1 MRRPS
6 TTTLRRVLRRAVL
19 PVAAAFLLAAC
30 GQQDLYA
37 QLDEQQANEM
47 VAVLR
52 NAGLEAEKEPRDGQ
66 TFAVVAPQSDFAR
79 AITVLRANGYPRD
92 SFDSIG
98 RVFKKDGFVSSPVE
112 EHARLTHA
120 LSQEIANTLSHI
132 DGVIVARVQLAL
144 PDKDPLAD
152 KPQPAAAAVFIKH
165 RAGVDLSGSIGQIKA
180 LVVNSVEG
188 LPYDNV
194 TVALFAAQG
203 WPDAAA
209 PAPATTPLDVALV
222 LLAATGAT
230 VLLAGGGLWIW
241 RRRQAAAA
249 RAGAKVDPLA
259 VAAPAPSNERIT
271 ALEATP

>member
-1 MRRPS
+1 MRQ
-6 TTTLRRVLRRAVL
+6 TIALATRRLVRLALL
-19 PVAAAFLLAAC
+19 PVAAAFFLTAC
-30 GQQDLYA
+30 GTQDLYA

-52 NAGLEAEKEPRDGQ
+52 NAGLDADKEAREGAN
-66 TFAVVAPQSDFAR
+66 FAVVAPPSEFAR
-79 AITVLRANGYPRD
+79 AVTVLRANGYPRD

-98 RVFKKDGFVSSPVE
+98 HVFKKDGFVSSPVE

-152 KPQPAAAAVFIKH
+152 KPMPAAAAVFIKH
-165 RAGVDLSGSIGQIKA
+165 RAGVDLSGSVGQIKA

-194 TVALFAAQG
+194 TVALFPAQD
-203 WPDAAA
+203 WPAAA
-209 PAPATTPLDVALV
+209 GAHAPTGAPLDVVLA
-222 LLAATGAT
+222 LLAAIGAAG
-230 VLLAGGGLWIW
+230 LLAGAGLWLW

-249 RAGAKVDPLA
+249 GA
-259 VAAPAPSNERIT
+259 RIT
-271 ALEATP
+271 AIEVAP

>member
-1 MRRPS
+1 MRRPIAP
-6 TTTLRRVLRRAVL
+6 TLLRILRRVLL
-19 PVAAAFLLAAC
+19 PAAAATLLTAC
-30 GQQDLYA
+30 GSQDLYA

-52 NAGLEAEKEPRDGQ
+52 NAGLDADKEAREGQ
-66 TFAVVAPQSDFAR
+66 NFAVVAPTSEFAR
-79 AITVLRANGYPRD
+79 AVTVLRANGYPRD

-98 RVFKKDGFVSSPVE
+98 HVFKKDGFVSSPVE

-120 LSQEIANTLSHI
+120 LSQEISNTLSHI

-144 PDKDPLAD
+144 PDKDPLVD

-165 RAGVDLSGSIGQIKA
+165 RAGIDLTGSVGQIKA

-194 TVALFAAQG
+194 TVALFPAQDWPEAAVSH
-203 WPDAAA
+203 AA
-209 PAPATTPLDVALV
+209 ATTPLDVALV

-230 VLLAGGGLWIW
+230 GLVACGALWLW
-241 RRRQAAAA
+241 RRRQASAA
-249 RAGAKVDPLA
+249 RETGA
-259 VAAPAPSNERIT
+259 RIT
-271 ALEATP
+271 TIEVAP

>member
-1 MRRPS
+1 MHH
-6 TTTLRRVLRRAVL
+6 TLSRAFGRLLRAVL
-19 PVAAAFLLAAC
+19 LPAAAAFMLAAC
-30 GQQDLYA
+30 GTQDLYA

-52 NAGLEAEKEPRDGQ
+52 GAGIDADKEAREGQ
-66 TFAVVAPQSDFAR
+66 SFAVIAAQSDFAR

-132 DGVIVARVQLAL
+132 DGVVVARVQLAL

-165 RAGVDLSGSIGQIKA
+165 RAGVDLSGSVNQIKA

-194 TVALFAAQG
+194 TVALFPAQG

-209 PAPATTPLDVALV
+209 APARAVSPLDVALM
-222 LLAATGAT
+222 LLAALGMTA
-230 VLLAGGGLWIW
+230 LLAGGGLWLW
-241 RRRQAAAA
+241 RRR
-249 RAGAKVDPLA
+249 RAGTKPRVEPGGT
-259 VAAPAPSNERIT
+259 IT
-271 ALEATP
+271 ALETAP

>member
-1 MRRPS
+1 MRPS
-6 TTTLRRVLRRAVL
+6 IAHAARRLVRSALL
-19 PVAAAFLLAAC
+19 PLAAALLLTAC
-30 GQQDLYA
+30 GTQDLYA

-52 NAGLEAEKEPRDGQ
+52 NAGLDADKEAREGQ
-66 TFAVVAPQSDFAR
+66 NFAVVAPTSEFAR
-79 AITVLRANGYPRD
+79 AVTVLRANGYPRD

-98 RVFKKDGFVSSPVE
+98 HVFKKDGFVSSPLE

-152 KPQPAAAAVFIKH
+152 KPTPAAAAVFIKH
-165 RAGVDLSGSIGQIKA
+165 RAGVDLSGSVGQIKA

-194 TVALFAAQG
+194 TVALFPAQD
-203 WPDAAA
+203 WPEAAA
-209 PAPATTPLDVALV
+209 VHPTVSSPLDVALA
-222 LLAATGAT
+222 LLAAIGAT
-230 VLLAGGGLWIW
+230 GLVGGGALWLW

-249 RAGAKVDPLA
+249 RAGRDAGTGA
-259 VAAPAPSNERIT
+259 RIT
-271 ALEATP
+271 TIEVTP

>member
-1 MRRPS
+1 MNVLFR
-6 TTTLRRVLRRAVL
+6 TLRRLAL
-19 PVAAAFLLAAC
+19 PLAAAALLAAC

-37 QLDEQQANEM
+37 QLDEEQANEM

-52 NAGLEAEKEPRDGQ
+52 NAGLAADKEAREGQ

-92 SFDSIG
+92 SFDSMG
-98 RVFKKDGFVSSPVE
+98 RVFKKDGFVSTPVE

-132 DGVIVARVQLAL
+132 DGVVVARVQLAL

-165 RAGVDLSGSIGQIKA
+165 RPGVDLSGSVGQIKA
-180 LVVNSVEG
+180 LVVDSVEG

-194 TVALFAAQG
+194 TVALFPAQD
-203 WPDAAA
+203 WPEAAA
-209 PAPATTPLDVALV
+209 ALPAPTTPLDVALV
-222 LLAATGAT
+222 LLAAIGGTT
-230 VLLAGGGLWIW
+230 LLAGGGLWIW
-241 RRRQAAAA
+241 RRHRAGTTASDAAAGTE
-249 RAGAKVDPLA
+249 R
-259 VAAPAPSNERIT
+259 VAA
-271 ALEATP
+271 LEVRP

>member
-1 MRRPS
+1 MRRLIS
-6 TTTLRRVLRRAVL
+6 IVRAALL
-19 PVAAAFLLAAC
+19 PVAAALLLTAC
-30 GQQDLYA
+30 GAQDLYA

-52 NAGLEAEKEPRDGQ
+52 NAGLEADKEQREGAN
-66 TFAVVAPQSDFAR
+66 FAVVAPPSEFAR

-98 RVFKKDGFVSSPVE
+98 HVFKKDGFVSSPVE

-152 KPQPAAAAVFIKH
+152 KVQPAAAAVFIKH
-165 RAGVDLSGSIGQIKA
+165 RAGVDLSGSVGQIKA

-194 TVALFAAQG
+194 TVALFAAQD
-203 WPDAAA
+203 WPEAAA
-209 PAPATTPLDVALV
+209 AHAPANAPLDLALA
-222 LLAATGAT
+222 LLAAVGAT
-230 VLLAGGGLWIW
+230 ALIAGAGLWVW
-241 RRRQAAAA
+241 RRRQAAAMKA
-249 RAGAKVDPLA
+249 SLAGA
-259 VAAPAPSNERIT
+259 RIT
-271 ALEATP
+271 TIEVTP

>member
-1 MRRPS
+1 MRR
-6 TTTLRRVLRRAVL
+6 VIAIARAALL
-19 PVAAAFLLAAC
+19 PIAAALLLTAC
-30 GQQDLYA
+30 GTQDLYA

-52 NAGLEAEKEPRDGQ
+52 NAGLEADKEAREGAN
-66 TFAVVAPQSDFAR
+66 FAVVAPPSEFAR

-98 RVFKKDGFVSSPVE
+98 HVFKKDGFVSSPLE

-152 KPQPAAAAVFIKH
+152 KPAPAAAAVFIKH
-165 RAGVDLSGSIGQIKA
+165 RAGVDLSGSVGQIKA

-194 TVALFAAQG
+194 TVALFPAQDWPEATAAH
-203 WPDAAA
+203 ASANA
-209 PAPATTPLDVALV
+209 PMDVALE
-222 LLAATGAT
+222 LLAAVGAT
-230 VLLAGGGLWIW
+230 GLLAGGGLWAW

-249 RAGAKVDPLA
+249 RA
-259 VAAPAPSNERIT
+259 AATRIT
-271 ALEATP
+271 TLEVAS

>member
-1 MRRPS
+1 MRPTIPLAAPRLVRAALLPIAA
-6 TTTLRRVLRRAVL
+6 AVL
-19 PVAAAFLLAAC
+19 LTAC
-30 GQQDLYA
+30 GAQDLYA

-52 NAGLEAEKEPRDGQ
+52 NAGLDADKEAREGAN
-66 TFAVVAPQSDFAR
+66 FAVVAPPSEFAH

-98 RVFKKDGFVSSPVE
+98 HVFKKDGFVSSPVE

-152 KPQPAAAAVFIKH
+152 KPMPAAAAVFIKH
-165 RAGVDLSGSIGQIKA
+165 RAGIDLSGSVGQIKA

-194 TVALFAAQG
+194 TVALFPAQDWPEAGAAH
-203 WPDAAA
+203 A
-209 PAPATTPLDVALV
+209 PASAPLDVVLA
-222 LLAATGAT
+222 LLAAVGAT
-230 VLLAGGGLWIW
+230 GLLAGGGLWFW
-241 RRRQAAAA
+241 RRRQAATA
-249 RAGAKVDPLA
+249 RAAGK
-259 VAAPAPSNERIT
+259 RIT
-271 ALEATP
+271 TLEVTP

>member
-1 MRRPS
+1 MRQTIP
-6 TTTLRRVLRRAVL
+6 LAARRLVRAALL
-19 PVAAAFLLAAC
+19 PIAAAAMLTAC
-30 GQQDLYA
+30 GTQDLYA

-52 NAGLEAEKEPRDGQ
+52 NAGLEADKEAREGAN
-66 TFAVVAPQSDFAR
+66 FAVVAPPSEFAH

-98 RVFKKDGFVSSPVE
+98 HVFKKDGFVSSPVE

-152 KPQPAAAAVFIKH
+152 KPAPAAAAVVIKH
-165 RAGVDLSGSIGQIKA
+165 RAGVDLMGSVGEIKA
-180 LVVNSVEG
+180 LVVNSVQG

-194 TVALFAAQG
+194 TVALFPAQA
-203 WPDAAA
+203 WPEDGVPVPP
-209 PAPATTPLDVALV
+209 PAPSVLETLLRVVA
-222 LLAATGAT
+222 
-230 VLLAGGGLWIW
+230 LAGGALAAAGVGLWAW
-241 RRRQAAAA
+241 RRR
-249 RAGAKVDPLA
+249 KSVPPLTDLRPRM
-259 VAAPAPSNERIT
+259 VEESR
-271 ALEATP
+271 